1 MLRFYILAC
10 IMGLFVLVITDP
22 IKGLGI
28 IAFFGLVFGVPVFL
42 RKGSQMNK
50 TESEPTLTS

>member
-10 IMGLFVLVITDP
+10 IIGLFVLVITDP

-28 IAFFGLVFGVPVFL
+28 IAFFSLVFGIPMFVT
-42 RKGSQMNK
+42 KGNPNDKDRQ
-50 TESEPTLTS
+50 

>member
-28 IAFFGLVFGVPVFL
+28 IAFFGLVFGVPVFFAKGKPNEQD
-42 RKGSQMNK
+42 RK
-50 TESEPTLTS
+50 